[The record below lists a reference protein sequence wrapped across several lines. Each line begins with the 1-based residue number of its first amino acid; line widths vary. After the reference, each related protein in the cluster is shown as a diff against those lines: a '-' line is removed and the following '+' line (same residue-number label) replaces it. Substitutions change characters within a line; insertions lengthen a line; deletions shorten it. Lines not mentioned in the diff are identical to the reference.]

1 MTESDIQTII
11 NYEFGAFVL
20 GFCFGYLIAIFKSL
34 AALTVNF
41 K

>member
-1 MTESDIQTII
+1 MAASDIHTII
-11 NYEFGAFVL
+11 DYEFGAFVL
-20 GFCFGYLIAIFKSL
+20 GFCFGYIIAIFKSL